1 MRDFASVAAELRR
14 ATVRVTDARA
24 RGAASGIL
32 WRDPRTVVT
41 NAHVVRSSRAVV
53 QFADGR
59 RFEARVIGRDAGRD
73 LVALELAAAASL
85 APAAIRDAGTLRP
98 GEFVV
103 AVGYPLGLA
112 GALTAGVVHQRT
124 ARFVVADVRLAPGN
138 SGGPLADAAGCVVG
152 VNSMVAGG
160 LALAVPAEI
169 VRTFLGEVAGER
181 AA

>member
-1 MRDFASVAAELRR
+1 MPDFADIAAELRR

-24 RGAASGIL
+24 RGTASGIV

-53 QFADGR
+53 HFADGR
-59 RFEARVIGRDAGRD
+59 RFEARAIGRDTGCD
-73 LVALELAAAASL
+73 LVVLELAAAA
-85 APAAIRDAGTLRP
+85 AVTPAVVRDASTLRP
-98 GEFVV
+98 GELVV

-112 GALTAGVVHQRT
+112 GAVTAGVVHQRT

-138 SGGPLADAAGCVVG
+138 SGGPLADAAGRVVG

-160 LALAVPAEI
+160 LALAVPAEV
-169 VRTFLGEVAGER
+169 VRAFLGEVAGER

>member
-1 MRDFASVAAELRR
+1 MRDLATIAAELRR
-14 ATVRVTDARA
+14 STAQVTDARA

-32 WRDPRTVVT
+32 WRDRRTVVT
-41 NAHVVRSSRAVV
+41 NAHVLRSSRAVV

-59 RFEARVIGRDAGRD
+59 RFEARVIGRDADRD
-73 LVALELAAAASL
+73 LIALELAAAASV
-85 APAAIRDAGTLRP
+85 APATVRDAGTLRP
-98 GEFVV
+98 GELVV
-103 AVGYPLGLA
+103 AVGYPFGLT
-112 GALTAGVVHQRT
+112 GAMTAGIVHQRT

-138 SGGPLADAAGCVVG
+138 SGGPLADAVGRVVG

-169 VRTFLGEVAGER
+169 VRAFLDEVAGKR